1 MRPADFLR
9 QLWSGHRVLLVGLGV
24 LLLAN
29 VAFALFLQHYFVPTV
44 NEREQQLI
52 RSQNELR
59 GGGTGDSPAQLFA
72 QGQKD
77 LATFRERIPSHRE
90 FTKLIVELQDM
101 ADDSGLDLSRI
112 SYQHKEEK
120 DSDLLRYS
128 LSFSLVGSYRDI
140 KTFIHALEQSP
151 RLIIIGQ
158 IGLQGVGADNE
169 TDVRL
174 QLNLETFFR
183 TGAS

>member
-1 MRPADFLR
+1 MHPVEFLR
-9 QLWSGHRVLLVGLGV
+9 QLWSGHRVLLVVLGV
-24 LLLAN
+24 LLFAN
-29 VAFALFLQHYFVPTV
+29 VALALFLQHYFVPMV

-52 RSQNELR
+52 RSQAELR

-77 LATFRERIPSHRE
+77 LGTFREKIPPHRE
-90 FTKLIVELQDM
+90 FTKLIVDLQGMSDE
-101 ADDSGLDLSRI
+101 AGLDLSRI

-120 DSDLLRYS
+120 DGDLLRYS
-128 LSFSLVGSYRDI
+128 LSFTLIGSYRDI
-140 KTFIHALEQSP
+140 KMFIHALEQSP
-151 RLIIIGQ
+151 RLITIGQ
-158 IGLQGVGADNE
+158 IGLQGVGVDSD

-183 TGAS
+183 SGAS